1 MLYRYFSDIKIVRKA
16 EKQKGSFAVLATEE
30 PRGER
35 REVLLMQGKV
45 GRERIPLVLS
55 DDSTVANIVGSVLVR
70 TQADRLVGVVGF
82 ASDSRAQAIRDQF
95 LAGALSI
102 DLITSPVTGVELRTG
117 ERFYS
122 VDGPAVVLTEWEP
135 LQVVLSP
142 S

>member
-1 MLYRYFSDIKIVRKA
+1 M
-16 EKQKGSFAVLATEE
+16 LATEE

-82 ASDSRAQAIRDQF
+82 ASDSRAELLEISSWTAAPQYRLDHHSRHRS
-95 LAGALSI
+95 GAAYW
-102 DLITSPVTGVELRTG
+102 R
-117 ERFYS
+117 
-122 VDGPAVVLTEWEP
+122 AVLQCGRSRRSANQWEP

-142 S
+142 VESTIQEIIPKGILNHDHSKPQK